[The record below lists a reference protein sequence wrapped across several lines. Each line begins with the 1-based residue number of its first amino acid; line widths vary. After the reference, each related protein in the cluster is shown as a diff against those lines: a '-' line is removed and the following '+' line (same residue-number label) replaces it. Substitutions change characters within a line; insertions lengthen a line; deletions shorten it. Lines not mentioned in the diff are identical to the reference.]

1 MAQQDK
7 GKFDFWNDHSMTFLE
22 MSMKRDYQ
30 ETVHQADGC
39 GTAQRECGDTIMFFL
54 MADRDQIT
62 AISYDIKGC
71 IYTHA
76 CANTII
82 HLARNKD
89 TRDALTIQEA
99 DIIEYLET
107 LPEKEH
113 HCATLALKAFRRAVQ
128 SLPLGS

>member
-1 MAQQDK
+1 MGQQDK
-7 GKFDFWNDHSMTFLE
+7 SKFDFWNDHSVAFLE

-30 ETVHQADGC
+30 ETVHQADGY

-54 MADRDQIT
+54 MADGYQIT

-82 HLARNKD
+82 HLAKD
-89 TRDALTIQEA
+89 KDIREVLTIREA

-113 HCATLALKAFRRAVQ
+113 HCATLALKAFRQAVE
-128 SLPLGS
+128 SLKTT